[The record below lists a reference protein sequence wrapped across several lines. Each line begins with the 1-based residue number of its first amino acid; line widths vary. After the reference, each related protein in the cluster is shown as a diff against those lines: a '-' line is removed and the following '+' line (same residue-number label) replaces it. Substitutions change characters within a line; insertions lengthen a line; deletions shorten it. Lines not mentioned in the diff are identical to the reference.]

1 MVRRLAARRAA
12 ILAAARAIAAESGM
26 EAVQI
31 APVAMR
37 ANIAAGTV
45 YRYFPSKSELVA
57 ELISDAAQAQL
68 ASVRRAANVA
78 PGPLSALAATV
89 TAIAA
94 AALANRGLARS
105 LLSDPADDSAAASS
119 PASRQTIAAEV
130 ALRMDA
136 AARAGHLPAQ
146 DFELTAAAVVGG
158 LYEALAGPLAPSGLD
173 ELARRREAVQNA
185 ALLALRAMGVMD
197 ARARGLV
204 VQAGMR
210 ESISAVAHQPTR
222 DD

>member
-1 MVRRLAARRAA
+1 MAYRRTHGVVRRLAARRAA

-26 EAVQI
+26 DAVQI
-31 APVAMR
+31 APVAER

-57 ELISDAAQAQL
+57 ELVGEAAQAQL
-68 ASVRRAANVA
+68 ATVRRAASAA

-89 TAIAA
+89 MAIAA
-94 AALANRGLARS
+94 AALANRGFART
-105 LLSDPADDSAAASS
+105 LITEPVDAVMATPTL
-119 PASRQTIAAEV
+119 ASRQAIVGEV

-158 LYEALAGPLAPSGLD
+158 LYEALAGPLGPAGLD
-173 ELARRREAVQNA
+173 EVARRREAVQNA
-185 ALLALRAMGVMD
+185 ALLALRAMGVVD

-204 VQAGMR
+204 AQ
-210 ESISAVAHQPTR
+210 TR
-222 DD
+222 MDEPR